1 MVPQS
6 LHGEPRAFYTKID
19 KMIRDEKKGKFLG
32 LLVRSRLIDGILMGT
47 KVDRFKIKL
56 IKIGVFK

>member
-1 MVPQS
+1 
-6 LHGEPRAFYTKID
+6 
-19 KMIRDEKKGKFLG
+19 MIRDEKKGKFLG
-32 LLVRSRLIDGILMGT
+32 LLVRSRLIGGILMGT